1 MKLQAVTICVHG
13 ADLLSCSLPNRHQFD
28 RWLIVTVPQDAETIA
43 LCRSNGLE
51 FLLSG
56 VLRPDG
62 ADLYEDDKLA
72 RVTDEALALLEPD
85 GWVIL
90 LSERVLLP
98 RIFRAQMS
106 ASKLDS
112 ACEYRPAGVRH
123 CPNHL
128 AFERLAAVEPWRAMP
143 TAALDEEPP
152 FRMFVRSEASA
163 PARIE
168 QLAVTALLIGD
179 GGSPSASAS
188 RGSDSR
194 QALLDWLAARGQGKT
209 VLVAGYYP
217 GLDLE
222 RLAGSFR
229 AVYLQDLHRLCQ
241 SDPAVS
247 IESGQDGL
255 RRVWATEMERLAP
268 SIEAHVHELPSS
280 DDGNPAGEKIEV
292 LYLPGEVQA
301 ETALQSLAMWR
312 HVLHADAIVCGD
324 LHGMAHW
331 QEATSTIALLF
342 GRPNVE
348 PAGFWWAAVRGTP
361 LGRIVDSAAQRNAS
375 GSEVIRLAADNATDE
390 EILLSLH
397 SLRGQWRDAIHVVGS
412 PPNPV
417 LALQCALLGGDWRT
431 GCETA
436 APRITISAGTLAF
449 GKIDLAQT
457 VSDVD
462 ASLDEVSSF
471 RSVLQR
477 MGLARRRGSFVR
489 YQGDPK
495 GWTKK
500 NRIARHRMAAN
511 VHCALLPAILTPSD
525 STVATIVDPTTLP
538 IFQAQWPRWLFEAT
552 PVVIAYVG
560 IDKKELDW
568 ALESRSA
575 RCIEIEPSVAASP
588 ARTLR
593 RIASCTK
600 TTRLILLP
608 AGAQP
613 LPGAT
618 LFAAQDLSAPIVLH
632 SSVEV
637 QPVAGMMSLPEG
649 REPLAACMSL
659 AVARDICRARVV
671 KHKGGIGALLHRALR
686 AGQAHWSTC
695 NLAREGWL
703 LEAGPLRGAR

>member
-13 ADLLSCSLPNRHQFD
+13 ADLLSCSLPNRQQFD

-51 FLLSG
+51 YVLTG

-72 RVTDEALALLEPD
+72 RVTDEALALLQPD

-112 ACEYRPAGVRH
+112 VCEYRLAGVRH
-123 CPNHL
+123 CSNQL

-143 TAALDEEPP
+143 TIALDEEPP
-152 FRMFVRSEASA
+152 FRMFALSRGSA

-168 QLAVTALLIGD
+168 QLAVTALLAGD
-179 GGSPSASAS
+179 GRWPPMGGSMA
-188 RGSDSR
+188 SDSR
-194 QALLDWLAARGQGKT
+194 RALLDWLVARGQGKT
-209 VLVAGYYP
+209 AMVAGYYP
-217 GLDLE
+217 ELDLD
-222 RLAGSFR
+222 RLAGSFK
-229 AVYLQDLHRLCQ
+229 AVYLQDLHRLHQ
-241 SDPAVS
+241 SDAAVS
-247 IESGQDGL
+247 TGSGHDGL
-255 RRVWATEMERLAP
+255 QRVWAAELERLAP
-268 SIEAHVHELPSS
+268 PIKARVHELPISEHA
-280 DDGNPAGEKIEV
+280 NLAGGSIDV

-301 ETALQSLAMWR
+301 ETALQCLTMWR
-312 HVLHADAIVCGD
+312 HVLHSDAIVCGD

-331 QEATSTIALLF
+331 PEATSTIAQLF
-342 GRPNVE
+342 GRSNVE
-348 PAGFWWAAVRGTP
+348 PAGFWWVTLRGSP
-361 LGRIVDSAAQRNAS
+361 LGRMVGPADRRDAN
-375 GSEVIRLAADNATDE
+375 GSEVIRLAADNATDD
-390 EILLSLH
+390 EILLSLY
-397 SLRGQWRDAIHVVGS
+397 SLRSRSRSAIYVGAS
-412 PPNPV
+412 RPNPG
-417 LALQCALLGGDWRT
+417 LALRCALLGGDWRT

-436 APRITISAGTLAF
+436 PPRITIPAGTLAF
-449 GKIDLAQT
+449 GRIDLAQT
-457 VSDVD
+457 VSHVD
-462 ASLDEVSSF
+462 ASFDEVGSF
-471 RSVLQR
+471 RSLLQR
-477 MGLARRRGSFVR
+477 MGLTGRGSFVR
-489 YQGDPK
+489 YQGDPAR
-495 GWTKK
+495 WTKK
-500 NRIARHRMAAN
+500 NRTARYKMAAN
-511 VHCALLPAILTPSD
+511 MHRALLPAILTPAD
-525 STVATIVDPTTLP
+525 STVVTIVDPTTLP
-538 IFQAQWPRWLFEAT
+538 AFRAQWPRWLFEAT
-552 PVVIAYVG
+552 SVVIACIG

-568 ALESRSA
+568 ALEFRSA
-575 RCIEIEPSVAASP
+575 RCIEIEPSVAPSP
-588 ARTLR
+588 ARTLK
-593 RIASCTK
+593 RIVSCTK

-618 LFAAQDLSAPIVLH
+618 LFAAQALSAPIILH

-671 KHKGGIGALLHRALR
+671 KHKGSIGALLHRALR
-686 AGQAHWSTC
+686 AGQVRWSTC